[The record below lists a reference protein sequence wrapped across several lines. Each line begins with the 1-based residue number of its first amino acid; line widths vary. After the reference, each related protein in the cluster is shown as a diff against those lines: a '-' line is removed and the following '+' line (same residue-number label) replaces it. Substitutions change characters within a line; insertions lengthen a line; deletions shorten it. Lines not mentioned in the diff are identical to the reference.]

1 MNHSEIMFN
10 FTETTV
16 MNNSQITEDYKASM
30 IPDQILLATNQV
42 AILRLDAKD
51 SMT

>member
-16 MNNSQITEDYKASM
+16 MNNSQITDYKASM

-42 AILRLDAKD
+42 AILSLDAKD